1 MGWFLKDDFEE
12 AIVNFKT
19 SYQYLQQK
27 LSSNGHTLTISW
39 KIHIIFY
46 HLVTFINSHKSSLGC
61 YSEQCGEAIHSKFKP
76 TCQRFKRNKEHPEYS
91 DKIKRAIVDF
101 NSKRIKVEE

>member
-1 MGWFLKDDFEE
+1 MVLEDYFEE
-12 AIVNFKT
+12 AILIFKT
-19 SYQYLQQK
+19 SYQYIQQK

-46 HLVTFINSHKSSLGC
+46 HLVPFINSHKSSLGC

-76 TCQRFKRNKEHPEYS
+76 TWQRFKRNKEHPEYS